1 MTSPIDLPID
11 PHIHSTT
18 HTPIGG
24 GVSTNHK
31 SSIRIELFQ
40 LGQVLFDI

>member
-11 PHIHSTT
+11 PHIHPKN
-18 HTPIGG
+18 HTPIDG

-31 SSIRIELFQ
+31 SLIRIELSQ
-40 LGQVLFDI
+40 LGQDLFDI